1 MVLLMKMEKYSVKIG
16 LGYFAVSTKTCNA
29 PSAVKFT
36 DFVFSKIMQALL
48 IKFSLVIHLKEANY
62 RLFEPV

>member
-36 DFVFSKIMQALL
+36 DFVFSKIMML
-48 IKFSLVIHLKEANY
+48 SE
-62 RLFEPV
+62 R